1 MLYYFIHDD
10 RHPYFW
16 ADEKKLRFV
25 LIAGSDVLRD
35 MKHGFVDLAQYWYSK
50 IIDIEVFLI
59 SFDWLIILRTPIDV
73 SEKKPNY
80 TGDPPYTY
88 FAITIIINF

>member
-59 SFDWLIILRTPIDV
+59 SFDWLIILRIPIDV
-73 SEKKPNY
+73 SEKKTKLY
-80 TGDPPYTY
+80 RGSSIYVFRDHHYY
-88 FAITIIINF
+88 